1 MKLIVKEKAQNKTV
15 VIAFLSAVLII
26 FFILLTAVSITQ
38 NRKS

>member
-26 FFILLTAVSITQ
+26 FLFFSLL
-38 NRKS
+38 